1 MPRHRKGSV
10 GPHSAQ
16 SSQVPRCV
24 DAKPP
29 CRTTHLR
36 GSSHESNRPERLC
49 MRLIE
54 RYLFRQLLGP
64 TLLATA
70 ALVAL
75 ALLARSLSEFDVLVE
90 QRQSALVFLKI
101 IVLALPQLF

>member
-1 MPRHRKGSV
+1 
-10 GPHSAQ
+10 
-16 SSQVPRCV
+16 
-24 DAKPP
+24 
-29 CRTTHLR
+29 
-36 GSSHESNRPERLC
+36 

-101 IVLALPQLF
+101 ILLALPQLLGIMMPLALFVAALVALNRLHTEQEIVVCFAGA